1 MVTEISQAGESMLQP
16 PRTSIKH
23 QTMEELFERDAEKL
37 FVYLRHHAPSPED
50 AEDILAE
57 TFMAAL
63 AEPKFPYL
71 SNMAQVAWLWRVA
84 RNKVADAFRK
94 AAFRRNVSLEQV
106 SEMMYEDEARDP
118 EQIALRQAEADEI
131 HALVGALPEVQREI
145 LRLRFGYGLHCG
157 EIAAILDKREDTVRT
172 MLSRTMN
179 SLRHLYA
186 LRPATS
192 QESMPDKDGDKR

>member
-1 MVTEISQAGESMLQP
+1 
-16 PRTSIKH
+16 
-23 QTMEELFERDAEKL
+23 MEELFERHAEKL
-37 FVYLRHHAPSPED
+37 FVYLRHHAPSRED

-63 AEPKFPYL
+63 AEPKFPQL
-71 SNMAQVAWLWRVA
+71 SNTAQVAWLWRVA

-106 SEMMYEDEARDP
+106 SETMYEDEARDP
-118 EQIALRQAEADEI
+118 EQMALRQAQAGEI
-131 HALVGALPEVQREI
+131 HDLLRALPEAQREI
-145 LRLRFGYGLHCG
+145 LQLRFGYDLHCG
-157 EIAAILDKREDTVRT
+157 EIAAILGKREDTVRT

-186 LRPATS
+186 ERPFTAQART
-192 QESMPDKDGDKR
+192 PDQGVKQLDKR

>member
-1 MVTEISQAGESMLQP
+1 
-16 PRTSIKH
+16 
-23 QTMEELFERDAEKL
+23 MEELFQRHAEKL
-37 FVYLRHHAPSPED
+37 FAYLRLHAPSRED

-63 AEPKFPYL
+63 AETKFRHL
-71 SNMAQVAWLWRVA
+71 SDVAQVAWLWRVA

-94 AAFRRNVSLEQV
+94 AAFRRNISLEQV
-106 SEMMYEDEARDP
+106 RETMYEDEERDP
-118 EQIALRQAEADEI
+118 ELMALREAEADEI
-131 HALVGALPEVQREI
+131 HDLVRALPEAQQEI
-145 LRLRFGYGLHCG
+145 LQLRFGYDLHCG

-186 LRPATS
+186 QRSSIS
-192 QESMPDKDGDKR
+192 QVSTPDQGDKRMDKR